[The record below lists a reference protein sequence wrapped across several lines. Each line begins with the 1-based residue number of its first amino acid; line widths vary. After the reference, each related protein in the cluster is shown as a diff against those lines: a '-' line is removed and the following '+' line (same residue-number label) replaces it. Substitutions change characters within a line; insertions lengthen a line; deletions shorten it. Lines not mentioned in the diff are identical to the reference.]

1 MAVAVH
7 VATVTAPFN
16 QGVQGLFLA
25 LQAFLVANPTITI
38 VDVDF
43 QRLESEEPGEIQRVS
58 ILYETGL
65 AIAAGWQVLLF
76 ETTAAGTAAD
86 NFTAAFGSGATNVPW
101 FTIDVTRHKQS
112 RYSSQA
118 FIVFCVSN
126 VLDPT
131 SLTGKNTWIAQPTA
145 DIAAASMGTA
155 TLYDGSGASL
165 GVYPVKNVST
175 LHPWLALQSN
185 YALLDDASGLVI
197 GLPNC
202 VTGSAFIAPAA
213 TTTTAYPLP
222 AFVPQTPPVP
232 VVPITS

>member
-1 MAVAVH
+1 MTVVVH
-7 VATVTAPFN
+7 VATVSAPFN
-16 QGVQGLFLA
+16 QGALGLFNA
-25 LQAFLVANPTITI
+25 LQAFLAANPGITI

-43 QRLESEEPGEIQRVS
+43 QRLESDEPGDIQRVS

-76 ETTAAGTAAD
+76 DTTPAGSAAA
-86 NFTAAFGSGATNVPW
+86 NFTTAFGSGATDVPW
-101 FTIDVTRHKQS
+101 FTIDVTRSKQS
-112 RYSSQA
+112 RNTSQA

-145 DIAAASMGTA
+145 DITPATAGTA
-155 TLYDGSGASL
+155 TLYDGSGTLL
-165 GVYPVKNVST
+165 GVYPVTNVST
-175 LHPWLALQSN
+175 LHVWEVNQTN
-185 YALLDDASGLVI
+185 YVILDDASGLLI
-197 GLPNC
+197 GVPNC
-202 VTGSAFIAPAA
+202 VTGTVFVAPAS

-232 VVPITS
+232 IAPITA